1 MSDNI
6 NINKNGEFDIPET
19 AQPAQYSWNNTP
31 QPESSNEESPV
42 MIRRRVKSGYNW
54 AGSLILW
61 QQLFA
66 MIGMVIFQMI
76 YSAMVM
82 PSIIADNPELTAET
96 LTAELTARMSGGS
109 AMILMNSVCML
120 AANILA
126 IIIVY
131 FASKKF
137 KFKEMF
143 SKTDFPSSGIVLAAL
158 GIFGI
163 QGFSILVQT
172 LVTNLTGYTGMSET
186 TSSALSFTDNIVTNI
201 VLLLYVVVAAPIL
214 EEIMFRGLAMNLL
227 APVNRTFALIASSLF
242 FGLMHANFNQIFNG
256 FLLGML
262 LGYIALK
269 SGSIISSMICH
280 IVANANAML
289 LSYIFEHK
297 LADTIGEKAY
307 TYEFI
312 AFAAELVIGGI
323 ALFFMLK
330 KYGRV
335 NQSDIITTSYTYEFE
350 QPEEKKLTWNAL
362 LKSPTFWVSA
372 VICLGSA
379 CLMLTQVTVS

>member
-1 MSDNI
+1 
-6 NINKNGEFDIPET
+6 
-19 AQPAQYSWNNTP
+19 
-31 QPESSNEESPV
+31 
-42 MIRRRVKSGYNW
+42 
-54 AGSLILW
+54 
-61 QQLFA
+61 

-96 LTAELTARMSGGS
+96 ITAELTARMSEGS

-137 KFKEMF
+137 KFNEMF
-143 SKTDFPSSGIVLAAL
+143 SKSDFPSSGIVLAAL

-172 LVTNLTGYTGMSET
+172 LVTTLTGYTGMSET

-227 APVNRTFALIASSLF
+227 APVNRTFAFS
-242 FGLMHANFNQIFNG
+242 
-256 FLLGML
+256 FLLPV
-262 LGYIALK
+262 
-269 SGSIISSMICH
+269 II
-280 IVANANAML
+280 L
-289 LSYIFEHK
+289 
-297 LADTIGEKAY
+297 
-307 TYEFI
+307 
-312 AFAAELVIGGI
+312 
-323 ALFFMLK
+323 
-330 KYGRV
+330 
-335 NQSDIITTSYTYEFE
+335 
-350 QPEEKKLTWNAL
+350 
-362 LKSPTFWVSA
+362 
-372 VICLGSA
+372 
-379 CLMLTQVTVS
+379 

>member
-1 MSDNI
+1 
-6 NINKNGEFDIPET
+6 
-19 AQPAQYSWNNTP
+19 
-31 QPESSNEESPV
+31 
-42 MIRRRVKSGYNW
+42 
-54 AGSLILW
+54 
-61 QQLFA
+61 
-66 MIGMVIFQMI
+66 
-76 YSAMVM
+76 
-82 PSIIADNPELTAET
+82 
-96 LTAELTARMSGGS
+96 
-109 AMILMNSVCML
+109 
-120 AANILA
+120 
-126 IIIVY
+126 
-131 FASKKF
+131 
-137 KFKEMF
+137 
-143 SKTDFPSSGIVLAAL
+143 
-158 GIFGI
+158 
-163 QGFSILVQT
+163 
-172 LVTNLTGYTGMSET
+172 MSET

-227 APVNRTFALIASSLF
+227 APVNRTFALIASSLL

-280 IVANANAML
+280 VAANANAML

-312 AFAAELVIGGI
+312 AFAAELVIGGV

-330 KYGRV
+330 KYGKV

-350 QPEEKKLTWNAL
+350 QAEEKKLSWNAL